1 MRFNEKIKQLSEAC
15 IDLQSEMI
23 RITHSPYHLATER
36 DHLSLCQEKYKQSSL
51 ELGALLMDW
60 LLQDV
65 QTHGERFIYHPKYVH
80 LSAYQNHIDLKDIF
94 DFQDQLKKT
103 QQAFSIKELTETTQL
118 LEDSKV
124 VIQSLNQE
132 MNQILSQ
139 LNHQE
144 HSNHLSNPNQTIIS
158 NQGQGQIQG
167 QSQNSKFQAIS
178 TEREEDFVNQVL
190 HENIGDQIP
199 FIEEHEKSEE
209 SFYDD
214 FLVDAEEID
223 PLHQIL
229 LEEHLQ
235 ELASQPDETPEDL
248 DKDLPFGFVESMIN
262 QMPLHDT
269 SEHGQIMGEPVMGNH
284 RLNILKNALKA
295 IEDAVITHPVTTD
308 LSTDMLQNT
317 SSNTFNTTQNPSP
330 SLSAQMQSKPEENQ
344 KKSGK
349 NRKKSKKKK

>member
-1 MRFNEKIKQLSEAC
+1 MRFNEKIKQLSEMC

-23 RITHSPYHLATER
+23 RIIQSPYQLATER
-36 DHLSLCQEKYKQSSL
+36 EHLGVCQEKYKQTSL

-144 HSNHLSNPNQTIIS
+144 HA
-158 NQGQGQIQG
+158 QGQT
-167 QSQNSKFQAIS
+167 QSQSNSQSKFQAVS

-199 FIEEHEKSEE
+199 FIEEHGKSEE

-235 ELASQPDETPEDL
+235 DLRSKPDETPEDL

-262 QMPLHDT
+262 QMPLHDPPEQAMRT
-269 SEHGQIMGEPVMGNH
+269 H
-284 RLNILKNALKA
+284 RLNILKNALKE
-295 IEDAVITHPVTTD
+295 IEDAVLAPTQI
-308 LSTDMLQNT
+308 S
-317 SSNTFNTTQNPSP
+317 QNPLP
-330 SLSAQMQSKPEENQ
+330 SEPDQVESKPKEML

-349 NRKKSKKKK
+349 KQKKSKKKK